1 MLKKNN
7 NYKDTIILGVIL
19 ITFGI
24 TLLSNNYIKTKR
36 EEAFNDMNL
45 MLLDSLVTKEINE
58 EDIVE
63 NSITEEE
70 NNAVQTEQ
78 DNNITENKTDFEPY
92 IGILK
97 IPKINLERGFYDKGS
112 SLNNVDRNILF
123 HSNSSY
129 PDEANGNVILASHSG
144 TSSISY
150 FKKLYQLE
158 KDDLAYITYKGNTYT
173 YKVINIYYEE
183 KDGNVA
189 IYRDKSK
196 TILTL
201 ITCTKDDSTK
211 QTVYILERI

>member
-45 MLLDSLVTKEINE
+45 ILLDSLVTKEVNKEDVVE
-58 EDIVE
+58 ESSESENNIVE
-63 NSITEEE
+63 SEDVTN
-70 NNAVQTEQ
+70 V
-78 DNNITENKTDFEPY
+78 TENQTDFEPY

-97 IPKINLERGFYDKGS
+97 IPKINLERGFYDKSS
-112 SLNNVDRNILF
+112 SLNNVDHNILF
-123 HSNSSY
+123 HNNSSY
-129 PDEANGNVILASHSG
+129 PDETNGNVILASHSG

-150 FKKLYQLE
+150 FKKLYLLE

-173 YKVINIYYEE
+173 YKVVNIYYEE

-189 IYRDKSK
+189 IYRSKNK